1 MKLFNTLS
9 NQIEELNLTTGKI
22 KMYLCGVTVYD
33 ECHIGHARTIIVFDV
48 FRRFLESMNIDVTF
62 IQNFTDVDDKIIARA
77 SGENISAEEISKR
90 YINNYY
96 RDFDALNVLRATEY
110 PLVTDNIN
118 EITDFV
124 ERLLN
129 KKLAYVGLNGVYYR
143 VKSFPGYG
151 KLSKKDIDQMVAGAR
166 IEVDETKDDPRDF
179 ALWKFS
185 SSKPTW
191 SSPWG
196 NGRPGWHIECSAMA
210 LKYLGHHID
219 VHGGGKDLIF
229 PHHENEIAQSEGLF
243 DSDFARSWMHVGMV
257 TIQSEKMSK
266 SIGNTIKITE
276 LMKTVGPNVI
286 RLFCISSHY
295 SKPIDYSENII
306 LEMKSKWRQIT
317 NAYFELE
324 YRIRNNIFAHEIS
337 AGSSED
343 IDENKNLYEEFKRHL
358 EDDLNFSG
366 AFNAFFKFVNSINNI
381 LSLHDIMDESV
392 LTNSFQILKSFMV
405 IMGLK
410 TQEVSNEDRLI
421 IEGLIEMRNKFRID
435 KKYKESDALRDELGI
450 KYGVDL
456 IDHKNFTLWKKRSID
471 DI

>member
-9 NQIEELNLTTGKI
+9 NQIEDLNLTSGMI

-77 SGENISAEEISKR
+77 SGENLPAEEISKR
-90 YINNYY
+90 FINNYY
-96 RDFDALNVLRATEY
+96 RDFDTLNVLRATKY

-124 ERLLN
+124 ERLVN

-151 KLSKKDIDQMVAGAR
+151 KLSKKNIDQMVAGAR

-185 SSKPTW
+185 SNKPTW

-219 VHGGGKDLIF
+219 IHGGGKDLIF
-229 PHHENEIAQSEGLF
+229 PHHENEIAQSEGLL
-243 DSDFARSWMHVGMV
+243 DSNFARSWMHVGMV
-257 TIQSEKMSK
+257 TIKSEKMSK
-266 SIGNTIKITE
+266 SIGNTIKIAE
-276 LMKTVGPNVI
+276 LMKTVDPNVI

-306 LEMKSKWRQIT
+306 LEMKIKWRQIT

-324 YRIRNNIFAHEIS
+324 YRIRNSISSHEIS
-337 AGSSED
+337 SGSNEV
-343 IDENKNLYEEFKRHL
+343 IDENENLYDEFKKHL
-358 EDDLNFSG
+358 EDDLNFSS
-366 AFNAFFKFVNSINNI
+366 ALNAFFKFVNLINNT
-381 LSLHDIMDESV
+381 LSLHDMVDKSV

-405 IMGLK
+405 VMGLK
-410 TQEVSNEDRLI
+410 TQEVPNEDRLT
-421 IEGLIEMRNKFRID
+421 IEGMIETRNKFRMD
-435 KKYKESDALRDELGI
+435 KNYKESDALRNELEI

-471 DI
+471 DT